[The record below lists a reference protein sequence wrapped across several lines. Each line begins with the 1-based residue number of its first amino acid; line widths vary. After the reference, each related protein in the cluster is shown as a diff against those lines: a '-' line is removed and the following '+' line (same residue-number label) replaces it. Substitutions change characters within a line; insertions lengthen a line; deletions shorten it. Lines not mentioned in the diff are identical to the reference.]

1 MHYFKYSSDVIL
13 SKNPIY
19 LHFHNRK
26 LTLWNVLQDSRLQ
39 LIKILYIFHM
49 QLHTHIQ
56 LYGAKFVV
64 PYSFAGWISPIS
76 FYHSYAVW
84 QKHLHFTFT
93 ITEKYSVSRIIYSF
107 NALLTQNIVSHTII
121 PIYCSFDFKIQ
132 LITDLGLL

>member
-64 PYSFAGWISPIS
+64 PYSFAGWISPFHFIT
-76 FYHSYAVW
+76 HTPCGRNICILL
-84 QKHLHFTFT
+84 LH
-93 ITEKYSVSRIIYSF
+93 EKFSVSRIIYSF
-107 NALLTQNIVSHTII
+107 NALLTQNTVPHTIL